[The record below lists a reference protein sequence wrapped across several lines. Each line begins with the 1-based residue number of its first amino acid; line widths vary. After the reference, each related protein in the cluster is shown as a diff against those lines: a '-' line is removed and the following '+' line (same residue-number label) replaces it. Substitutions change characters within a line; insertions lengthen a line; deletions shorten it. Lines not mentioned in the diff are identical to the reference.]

1 MIWACHYYKNTNR
14 QTKIPKRDT
23 LFDFLPDQQFHHVHL
38 STMSTMSN
46 SNVIWGLTITSS
58 QSDFRGLSVIQ
69 WKTGSVLGRTHI
81 DYIYPWMER
90 VKMSNCIVDCLLHVN
105 IWILTNAGQSVT
117 VLIFGIKFFR
127 YRFRYHLKKTEN
139 SRDWDITLCAGA
151 SIHVVTSWTW
161 VLADSSGQEL
171 SMIVA

>member
-105 IWILTNAGQSVT
+105 IWILTNAGAECDDGT
-117 VLIFGIKFFR
+117 YFR
-127 YRFRYHLKKTEN
+127 YQIFPIPVPIPPKKNWKFPGLGYH
-139 SRDWDITLCAGA
+139 TLCWG
-151 SIHVVTSWTW
+151 IHSCCNIMNVG
-161 VLADSSGQEL
+161 SGW
-171 SMIVA
+171 